1 LSRPHSPIFSGES
14 SDVSVEDPS
23 YEPPEATN
31 FLEPL
36 TKLIKNLKEDPSANQ
51 MPAQLDTISD
61 QADISREK
69 NEETEEAQWR
79 LQIAK
84 DNLTRMTYSRKTC
97 SQCPSCNQLFLSR
110 KKEQKRSHPTFSNF
124 TPFKTTLLTSNSP
137 GYPYIEMVYTSNAIL
152 TKLPT

>member
-1 LSRPHSPIFSGES
+1 
-14 SDVSVEDPS
+14 
-23 YEPPEATN
+23 
-31 FLEPL
+31 L
-36 TKLIKNLKEDPSANQ
+36 TKFIKNLKEDPSANQ

-61 QADISREK
+61 QADSSRER

-84 DNLTRMTYSRKTC
+84 DNLTRIYSRKTC

-124 TPFKTTLLTSNSP
+124 TPFKTTLLTSNST